1 MTIFSRTLFLQ
12 CLRRHIFLL
21 RLDKYTSPEPGLTPF
36 TYVTPL
42 MYNSASVCEGAAH
55 NGPNMLGLNAQARR
69 KWRRATCGGRCL
81 DATSSSARERASRRE
96 QVYIGGG
103 GHSPSLCFY

>member
-21 RLDKYTSPEPGLTPF
+21 RLDKYTSPERGLTPF
-36 TYVTPL
+36 TYRTSL

-55 NGPNMLGLNAQARR
+55 KGPNMLSLNTQTGR
-69 KWRRATCGGRCL
+69 KWHRATCGGRRL
-81 DATSSSARERASRRE
+81 GATSPSARVRASRRE
-96 QVYIGGG
+96 QMYTGGG
-103 GHSPSLCFY
+103 GHSPSLCFC